1 MKRRDQQIP
10 DERIEEELA
19 AEIRRMIVA
28 DQAPPSP
35 SPSYWPSLLVRTNQ
49 RIDEATSPKALTI
62 SWAARVAIPGVV
74 AILTFFIGLRYF
86 IPMQTQDAAPLKA
99 VVMAMP
105 DRAVDTLLSDPSWLG
120 TSLSATDLGVDPFDM
135 PKEQL
140 AEYLISS
147 ASVRTVTEAFSDD
160 QVTEVLT
167 ILGSRSSDLFPG
179 AR

>member
-10 DERIEEELA
+10 DERAEEELA
-19 AEIRRMIVA
+19 AEIRRLTLG
-28 DQAPPSP
+28 DKAPPSP
-35 SPSYWPSLLVRTNQ
+35 SPSYWPRLLVRTNQ
-49 RIDEATSPKALTI
+49 RIDEATSPKALTL

-74 AILTFFIGLRYF
+74 AILSFFIGLRYF
-86 IPMQTQDAAPLKA
+86 MPVQTQDATPLEA

-105 DRAVDTLLSDPSWLG
+105 DRAVDTLLSDPSTLG
-120 TSLSATDLGVDPFDM
+120 TSLSAADLGVDPFDM

-147 ASVRTVTEAFSDD
+147 ANVRTVTEAFSDD

-167 ILGSRSSDLFPG
+167 ILGSRSPDLFPG